1 MARRSAA
8 RAERLPPAVPPRA
21 NVAYQAAQHGLLARP
36 DAVVLALWKRLTL
49 EQS

>member
-1 MARRSAA
+1 MFHPPFFRAR
-8 RAERLPPAVPPRA
+8 
-21 NVAYQAAQHGLLARP
+21 NVAYWAAQHGLLALP